1 MKITFTQYINN
12 PLGDKSS
19 VITNRGMY
27 QKMYR
32 EKLDK
37 ILLRE
42 GGKVEYSLYTSKE
55 NYYIH
60 FKIPSEVVDKFYYD
74 TIIEFY
80 PPDAIKSKSDS
91 LRDYYVKFY
100 SNDPAFVY
108 TFAHAFIKNG
118 LFIEDLESKMSKEAI
133 RNVAKEKNPKN
144 LVGYVKS
151 LFFAY
156 LLIND
161 YGLFSKT
168 LYNHTAEK
176 YNKSKL
182 LKNIYHAD
190 DTIKA
195 RQEAEEKQR
204 KKQKRE
210 KSNSE
215 RFLNRE
221 DIKTRNILPTKGISK
236 TKTVG
241 KVSTVKRVGKSKR
254 I

>member
-32 EKLDK
+32 DKLDK

-42 GGKVEYSLYTSKE
+42 GGKVKYSLYTGKE

-80 PPDAIKSKSDS
+80 QPDPIKAKSDS

-108 TFAHAFIKNG
+108 TFAHAFIKNN
-118 LFIEDLESKMSKEAI
+118 LFIEDLTSKMSKEAVK
-133 RNVAKEKNPKN
+133 NVAKEKNPKN

-156 LLIND
+156 LLIGD

-168 LYNHTAEK
+168 LYNHNAEK
-176 YNKSKL
+176 YDKSKL
-182 LKNIYHAD
+182 LRLIDHAD
-190 DTIKA
+190 DKIKA
-195 RQEAEEKQR
+195 RQEAEEKQ
-204 KKQKRE
+204 KKQQRRE
-210 KSNSE
+210 KNNSE
-215 RFLNRE
+215 RFNGR
-221 DIKTRNILPTKGISK
+221 DIKSKDISSSKVVSK
-236 TKTVG
+236 TKMVNKTN
-241 KVSTVKRVGKSKR
+241 TVKKVGR
-254 I
+254 IKKV

>member
-12 PLGDKSS
+12 PLGEKSS

-27 QKMYR
+27 QKIYR
-32 EKLDK
+32 DKLDK

-42 GGKVEYSLYTSKE
+42 GGKVKYSLYTSKE

-80 PPDAIKSKSDS
+80 QPDPIKAKSNS

-108 TFAHAFIKNG
+108 TFAHAFIKNDI
-118 LFIEDLESKMSKEAI
+118 FITDMTPKMSKEAV
-133 RNVAKEKNPKN
+133 NKVAKEKNPKN

-156 LLIND
+156 LLIGD

-168 LYNHTAEK
+168 LYDHNAEK

-182 LKNIYHAD
+182 LKLVDHAD
-190 DTIKA
+190 KKIKE

-204 KKQKRE
+204 KQQKRE
-210 KSNSE
+210 KNNSE
-215 RFLNRE
+215 RFSGR
-221 DIKTRNILPTKGISK
+221 DIKAKSTSQNKGVTK
-236 TKTVG
+236 TKMTS
-241 KVSTVKRVGKSKR
+241 KVSTTKRVGRSKN

>member
-12 PLGDKSS
+12 PLGEKSS

-32 EKLDK
+32 DKLDK

-42 GGKVEYSLYTSKE
+42 GGKVKYTLYTSKE

-60 FKIPSEVVDKFYYD
+60 FKIPSEVIDKFYYD

-80 PPDAIKSKSDS
+80 TDDPIKAKSAS
-91 LRDYYVKFY
+91 LKDYYVRFY
-100 SNDPAFVY
+100 SNDPSFVY
-108 TFAHAFIKNG
+108 TFAHAFIKNNI
-118 LFIEDLESKMSKEAI
+118 FITDMTPKMSKEAV

-156 LLIND
+156 LLIGD

-168 LYNHTAEK
+168 LFDHNAEK
-176 YNKSKL
+176 YSKTKL
-182 LKNIYHAD
+182 LKLVDHAD
-190 DTIKA
+190 DKIRN

-204 KKQKRE
+204 KKRNRE
-210 KSNSE
+210 KENSE
-215 RFLNRE
+215 RFIDRKIGTKNSS
-221 DIKTRNILPTKGISK
+221 PTKGISK
-236 TKTVG
+236 TKTVS
-241 KVSTVKRVGKSKR
+241 STSKTKSVGRTKK

>member
-12 PLGDKSS
+12 PLGEKSS

-27 QKMYR
+27 QKMYK

-42 GGKVEYSLYTSKE
+42 GGKVKYTLYTSKE

-60 FKIPSEVVDKFYYD
+60 FKIPSEVVNKFYYD

-80 PPDAIKSKSDS
+80 PPDAIKAKSDS

-108 TFAHAFIKNG
+108 TFAHAFIKND
-118 LFIEDLESKMSKEAI
+118 LFIEDLTPKMSKESVK
-133 RNVAKEKNPKN
+133 NVAKEKNPKN

-156 LLIND
+156 LLIGD

-168 LYNHTAEK
+168 LYNHNAEK
-176 YNKSKL
+176 YNKTKL
-182 LKNIYHAD
+182 LKLIEHAD
-190 DTIKA
+190 DKIKA
-195 RQEAEEKQR
+195 RQEAEEKQ
-204 KKQKRE
+204 KKTQQRE
-210 KSNSE
+210 KNNSE
-215 RFLNRE
+215 RF
-221 DIKTRNILPTKGISK
+221 DGRNNKSKNSSSSKLITK
-236 TKTVG
+236 TKVVNRTG
-241 KVSTVKRVGKSKR
+241 TVKKVGR
-254 I
+254 IKKV

>member
-12 PLGDKSS
+12 PLGEKSS

-27 QKMYR
+27 QKLYR
-32 EKLDK
+32 DKLDK

-42 GGKVEYSLYTSKE
+42 GGKVKYSLYTSKE
-55 NYYIH
+55 NYYVH
-60 FKIPSEVVDKFYYD
+60 FKIPSEVVEKFYYD

-80 PPDAIKSKSDS
+80 PPDPITAKSSS
-91 LRDYYVKFY
+91 LKDYYVKFY

-108 TFAHAFIKNG
+108 TFAHAFIKND
-118 LFIEDLESKMSKEAI
+118 LFIKDMEPKMSKEAV
-133 RNVAKEKNPKN
+133 RNTAKEKNPKN

-156 LLIND
+156 LLIGD

-176 YNKSKL
+176 YNKTKL
-182 LKNIYHAD
+182 LKNIDHAD
-190 DTIKA
+190 DKIKA

-204 KKQKRE
+204 KQRQRE
-210 KSNSE
+210 KHNSE
-215 RFLNRE
+215 RFDNR
-221 DIKTRNILPTKGISK
+221 DIKSKEVAKNRGIAK
-236 TKTVG
+236 TKTTSKVG
-241 KVSTVKRVGKSKR
+241 AVKKIGKIKKV
-254 I
+254 

>member
-1 MKITFTQYINN
+1 MNITYTQYINN
-12 PLGDKSS
+12 PLGEKNS

-32 EKLDK
+32 DKLDK

-42 GGKVEYSLYTSKE
+42 GGKVEYTLYRSKE

-60 FKIPSEVVDKFYYD
+60 FKIPSEAIDKFYYD

-80 PPDAIKSKSDS
+80 TTDPIKAKSQS
-91 LRDYYVKFY
+91 LKDYYVRFY

-108 TFAHAFIKNG
+108 TFAHAFIKNDI
-118 LFIEDLESKMSKEAI
+118 FIKDLLPKMTKESVK
-133 RNVAKEKNPKN
+133 NVAKEKNPNN

-156 LLIND
+156 LLIGD

-168 LYNHTAEK
+168 LYDHKGER

-182 LKNIYHAD
+182 LKSVAHAKD
-190 DTIKA
+190 KVKD
-195 RQEAEEKQR
+195 RQEAEEKER
-204 KKQKRE
+204 QKRIKQNRDRFTGRE
-210 KSNSE
+210 SSKSSE
-215 RFLNRE
+215 
-221 DIKTRNILPTKGISK
+221 TKQARGIVK
-236 TKTVG
+236 TKKVSTVG
-241 KVSTVKRVGKSKR
+241 KVNSVRKTKK

>member
-12 PLGDKSS
+12 PLGEKSS
-19 VITNRGMY
+19 VVTNRGMY

-32 EKLDK
+32 DKLDK

-42 GGKVEYSLYTSKE
+42 GGKVKYTLYTSKD

-60 FKIPSEVVDKFYYD
+60 FKIPSEVIDKFYYD

-80 PPDAIKSKSDS
+80 TDDALKAKSVNLK
-91 LRDYYVKFY
+91 DYYVRFY

-108 TFAHAFIKNG
+108 TFAHAFIRNKI
-118 LFIEDLESKMSKEAI
+118 FITDLTPRMSKQAVST
-133 RNVAKEKNPKN
+133 VAKERNPKD

-168 LYNHTAEK
+168 LYEHTAEK
-176 YNKSKL
+176 YDKTKL
-182 LKNIYHAD
+182 LKLVEDAD
-190 DTIKA
+190 EKIKA
-195 RQEAEEKQR
+195 RQEAEEKDR
-204 KKQKRE
+204 KKRQRDKA
-210 KSNSE
+210 NSE
-215 RFLNRE
+215 RFVGR
-221 DIKTRNILPTKGISK
+221 DIKSNNTSPSKGITK
-236 TKTVG
+236 TKTVN
-241 KVSTVKRVGKSKR
+241 TTSKTKNIGR
-254 I
+254 IKKI